1 MCLLR
6 IAVQAKGRLFEETMA
21 LLEESDIKLST
32 TKRTLLVQSSNFPV
46 EVLFLRDD
54 DIPQSVATGVADL
67 GIVGENEFV
76 EKGEDAEVIKRL
88 GFSKCRLSLA
98 MPKGIDYPGVEWFN
112 GKKIA
117 TSYPVILENYMKT
130 KGVNAEVHVI
140 TGSVEVAPGIG
151 LADAIFDIV
160 SSGSTLVSNRLK
172 EVEVVM
178 KSEALLIGNKNMCDE
193 KKEILN
199 ELLFRMNAVKTAE
212 DKKYVLMNAPKDKLE
227 EIVAVLPGMKSPTV
241 MPLAQEG
248 WCSVHTVLDEKR
260 FWEIIGKLKALGA
273 EGILVLPIEKMIL

>member
-1 MCLLR
+1 MLR

-21 LLEESDIKLST
+21 LLGESDIKLST
-32 TKRTLLVQSSNFPV
+32 TKRTLLVQSSNFPI

-54 DIPQSVATGVADL
+54 DIPQTVATGVADL
-67 GIVGENEFV
+67 GIVGENEFM
-76 EKGEDAEVIKRL
+76 EKEEDAEIIKRL

-98 MPKGIDYPGVEWFN
+98 MPKDIEYPGLSWFN

-117 TSYPVILENYMKT
+117 TSYPVILRNFLK
-130 KGVNAEVHVI
+130 KNGVNAEIHVI
-140 TGSVEVAPGIG
+140 TGSVEVSPGIG

-178 KSEALLIGNKNMCDE
+178 KSEALLIGNKNMSDE
-193 KKEILN
+193 KKEVLE

-212 DKKYVLMNAPKDKLE
+212 D
-227 EIVAVLPGMKSPTV
+227 
-241 MPLAQEG
+241 
-248 WCSVHTVLDEKR
+248 
-260 FWEIIGKLKALGA
+260 
-273 EGILVLPIEKMIL
+273 

>member
-1 MCLLR
+1 MLR
-6 IAVQAKGRLFEETMA
+6 IAVQSKGRLYEETME
-21 LLEESDIKLST
+21 LLRESDIKLSSS
-32 TKRTLLVQSSNFPV
+32 KRTLLVQSPNFPV

-54 DIPQSVATGVADL
+54 DIPQSVASGVADL
-67 GIVGENEFV
+67 GIVGENEYM
-76 EKGEDAEVIKRL
+76 ERKEDAEVVRRL

-98 MPKGIDYPGVEWFN
+98 IPAAVEYPGLSWFE

-117 TSYPVILENYMKT
+117 TSYPEILKDFLSEN
-130 KGVNAEVHVI
+130 NIRADIHVI
-140 TGSVEVAPGIG
+140 TGSVEIAPGIG

-160 SSGSTLVSNRLK
+160 SSGSTLVSNNLR

-178 KSEALLIGNKNMCDE
+178 KSEALLIGNRALSAE
-193 KKEILN
+193 KREVLD
-199 ELLFRMNAVKTAE
+199 ELLFRIEAVKTAE
-212 DKKYVLMNAPKDKLE
+212 DKKYVLMNAPTAKLK
-227 EIVAVLPGMKSPTV
+227 EIIEVLPGMKSPTV

-248 WCSVHTVLDEKR
+248 WSSVHTVLDQKC

>member
-1 MCLLR
+1 MLR

-76 EKGEDAEVIKRL
+76 ERQEDAEIIKHL

-98 MPKGIDYPGVEWFN
+98 MPKDIEYPGLSWFN

-117 TSYPVILENYMKT
+117 TSYPGILDAFMKSN
-130 KGVNAEVHVI
+130 GVKAEVHVI

-160 SSGSTLVSNRLK
+160 SSGSTLVSNCLK

-178 KSEALLIGNKNMCDE
+178 RSEALLIGNKNMSKE
-193 KKEILN
+193 KKEILD
-199 ELLFRMNAVKTAE
+199 ELLFRMDAVKTAE

-227 EIVAVLPGMKSPTV
+227 DIIAVLPGMKSPTV
-241 MPLAQEG
+241 MPLAQDG

-273 EGILVLPIEKMIL
+273 EGILVLPIEKMII